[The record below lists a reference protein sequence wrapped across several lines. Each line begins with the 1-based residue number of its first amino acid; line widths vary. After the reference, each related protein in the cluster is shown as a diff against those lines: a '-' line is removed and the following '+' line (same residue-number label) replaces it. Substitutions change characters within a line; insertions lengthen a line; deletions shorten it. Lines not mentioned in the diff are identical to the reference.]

1 MPLLKLHYKD
11 IKILMKFKLL
21 LAFIS
26 ILFSNFAHSKALPSS
41 VLQGGLIVGQ
51 LETGDTL
58 KLNGNSIKL
67 SNDKYFVFA
76 IDRDEIGPMN
86 ITVLENDKIISI
98 NQIKV
103 IKRDYEIQ
111 RINGLPKKMVT
122 PDEEVIKRIIADN
135 KIIVKAKVLDLNNT
149 FFKKNFLMPT
159 DGIISGVFGSQRILN
174 DVPKSPHK
182 GLDIAAP
189 EGQIILSSNDGIV
202 TLAEDNLYYT
212 GGTII
217 IDHGHGV
224 KSIYAHMSSVD
235 VVNQQKVSKGE
246 MIGKVGSTGRSTGP
260 HLHWGVMWFNQY
272 VDPQLLVNQ

>member
-1 MPLLKLHYKD
+1 
-11 IKILMKFKLL
+11 MKFKLL
-21 LAFIS
+21 LVFIS
-26 ILFSNFAHSKALPSS
+26 ILYPNFAHSKILPSS
-41 VLQGGLIVGQ
+41 VLQGGLVVGQ

-86 ITVLENDKIISI
+86 ISVLENNKIVSI

-135 KIIVKAKVLDLNNT
+135 KIIVKAKELDLDNT
-149 FFKKNFLMPT
+149 FFKKNFLIPT

-174 DVPKSPHK
+174 DIPKSPHK
-182 GLDIAAP
+182 GVDIAAQ
-189 EGQIILSSNDGIV
+189 EGQIIVSTNDGIV

-235 VVNQQKVSKGE
+235 VIVQQKINKGE

-272 VDPQLLVNQ
+272 VDPQLLINQ